1 MEMTTPLTIS
11 IRVESLTKS
20 LEKLSLPLLSW
31 FKEEKHKLNPDKC
44 HLIVSS
50 TEITKFELGKFTIT
64 DFFFFFFKKLLHIN
78 DRLKLHYHIESLCK
92 MPNLKSS
99 ALSHIVPFADLSQ
112 KSFVQCLF
120 LVTV

>member
-1 MEMTTPLTIS
+1 MPS
-11 IRVESLTKS
+11 NCK
-20 LEKLSLPLLSW
+20 W
-31 FKEEKHKLNPDKC
+31 YWN
-44 HLIVSS
+44 
-50 TEITKFELGKFTIT
+50 TKFELGKFTIT
-64 DFFFFFFKKLLHIN
+64 DFFKKKKNYCTLLN

-92 MPNLKSS
+92 MANLKSS